1 MLFHVYTLVL
11 VGFVCSA
18 SVKSGQAEEESRIG
32 SDQLVRA
39 GRHGP
44 LQVVPQAWY
53 ENAIAAVG
61 FRLVLDFCVYWFDLN
76 NVDM

>member
-1 MLFHVYTLVL
+1 MLFRVYTLVL
-11 VGFVCSA
+11 VGFVSSA
-18 SVKSGQAEEESRIG
+18 SLKSGQAQEESR

-61 FRLVLDFCVYWFDLN
+61 FRLVLDFCVYWFDLK